1 MTRTVLKRT
10 AFTLVELLVVIAIIG
25 TLVALLLP
33 AVQAARESARRTQCV
48 NNLKQ
53 WGLSMQTYHDS
64 FQAIP
69 SGAFLPSQ
77 WLWRAPLL
85 PYMEENQIH
94 QHIDFRATNCFSA
107 SAAAGNNNP
116 NKYHVKVYSCPS
128 DPYIKKLFRNF
139 AGADYEAQSY
149 MGVSG
154 GLTLNAVD
162 GAYFAASNIKYKDFR
177 DGLSNTI
184 VIGERGIPD
193 DLFWGWGLCG
203 QGTLDA
209 FLSMQL
215 GVSKGKASDPNDLW
229 KFWSYHP
236 GGVLF
241 ACGDGAVKF
250 VPYPTDYKVL
260 VAIATRDGGEVEQ
273 LP

>member
-1 MTRTVLKRT
+1 MSRSISKRA

-33 AVQAARESARRTQCV
+33 AVQAARESARRTQCT

-53 WGLSMQTYHDS
+53 WGLSMQNYHDS
-64 FQAIP
+64 FNAIP

-85 PYMEENQIH
+85 PYLEENQIH
-94 QHIDFRATNCFSA
+94 QHIDYRTTLCFNA
-107 SAAAGNNNP
+107 AAAAGANNP
-116 NKYHVKVYSCPS
+116 NKFHVKVYSCPS
-128 DPYIKKLFRNF
+128 DPYIKKLFRNYL
-139 AGADYEAQSY
+139 GADYEAQSY

-162 GAYFAASNIKYKDFR
+162 GTYFAASAIKYKDLK
-177 DGLSNTI
+177 DGLSNTV

-215 GVSKGKASDPNDLW
+215 GISKGEASDPADLW
-229 KFWSYHP
+229 KFWGYHP

-241 ACGDGAVKF
+241 ANADGAVKY
-250 VPYPTDYKVL
+250 VNYSTDYKIL
-260 VAIATRDGGEVEQ
+260 VAIATRDGGESEQ